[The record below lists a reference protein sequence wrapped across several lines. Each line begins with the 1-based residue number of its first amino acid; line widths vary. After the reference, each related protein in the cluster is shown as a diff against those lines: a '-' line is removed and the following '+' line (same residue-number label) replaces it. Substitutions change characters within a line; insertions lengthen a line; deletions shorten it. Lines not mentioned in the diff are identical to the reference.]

1 MVKFSYCHV
10 PAYPLEESVAIIK
23 TADECGF
30 YAAYSVDETWW
41 KDAWMLFA
49 AAADKTSQIRMG
61 PNVTHVILRDPAH
74 VVQMAAT
81 LDQLTNGRAEIVVS
95 FGNISMLPQHGIDTE
110 GMKPLSRVLEAREV
124 MRTLLDTGAVT
135 YAGEYFKHTGLWTL
149 ARPVQEKLPIKLGA
163 MGGPRSF
170 AVGGELFDGVHQ
182 AIGTSRETYEY
193 MVDNV
198 KQGAAKAGR
207 NWEDLDIGAWLVMS
221 VMEDSAA
228 AKETARIMA
237 AFYLSAMPEQQL
249 NRHGISGADLKPILD
264 AFGAGDVAKALELT
278 TPELG
283 EKFSV
288 AGTPDEVVERL
299 QRDIISTG
307 VNHIIGAVVD
317 PYLVKAFTGI
327 DIPNAVD
334 THAQLRLIRDR
345 VRPALETAAVTA

>member
-10 PAYPLEESVAIIK
+10 PAYPIEESINIIK

-41 KDAWMLFA
+41 KDAWLLFA
-49 AAADKTSQIRMG
+49 AAADKTSRIRMG

-81 LDQLTNGRAEIVVS
+81 LDELTDGRAEIVVS
-95 FGNISMLPQHGIDTE
+95 FGNISMLPQHGINTD
-110 GMKPLSRVLEAREV
+110 GMKPLSRVMEGREV
-124 MRTLLDTGAVT
+124 MRTLLDEGAVT
-135 YAGEYFKHTGLWTL
+135 YAGEFFKHTGLWTL
-149 ARPVQEKLPIKLGA
+149 ARPKQERLPIKLGA

-170 AVGGELFDGVHQ
+170 EVGGELFDGVHQ
-182 AIGTSRETYEY
+182 AIGTSRETYQY
-193 MVDNV
+193 MVD
-198 KQGAAKAGR
+198 GARKGAEKAGR
-207 NWEDLDIGAWLVMS
+207 NLEDLDLGAWLVMS

-249 NRHGISGADLKPILD
+249 NRHGITGADIKPILD
-264 AFGAGDVAKALELT
+264 AFAGGDVPKALELT

-283 EKFSV
+283 EMFSV
-288 AGTPDEVVERL
+288 AGSPDEVVARL
-299 QRDIISTG
+299 QGDILSTG

-327 DIPNAVD
+327 DVPNAID
-334 THAQLRLIRDR
+334 THEQLRLIRDR
-345 VRPALETAAVTA
+345 VMPALEGAAAVV

>member
-1 MVKFSYCHV
+1 MW
-10 PAYPLEESVAIIK
+10 L
-23 TADECGF
+23 
-30 YAAYSVDETWW
+30 
-41 KDAWMLFA
+41 LFA
-49 AAADKTSQIRMG
+49 AAADKTTQIRMG

-74 VVQMAAT
+74 VAQMAAT

-95 FGNISMLPQHGIDTE
+95 FGNISMLPQHGIDTT

-135 YAGEYFKHTGLWTL
+135 HKGEFFNHTGLWTL

-170 AVGGELFDGVHQ
+170 EVGGELFDGVHQ

-193 MVDNV
+193 MVEHAR
-198 KQGAAKAGR
+198 KGADKAGR
-207 NWEDLDIGAWLVMS
+207 NVDELDLGAWLVMS
-221 VMEDSAA
+221 VMEDSVAA
-228 AKETARIMA
+228 RETARIMA

-249 NRHGISGADLKPILD
+249 NRHGISGADIKPILD
-264 AFGAGDVAKALELT
+264 AFAAGDVPKALELT

-288 AGTPDEVVERL
+288 AGTPEEVVERL
-299 QRDIISTG
+299 ERDIISTG

-327 DIPNAVD
+327 DIANAVD
-334 THAQLRLIRDR
+334 THAQLRLVRDR
-345 VRPALETAAVTA
+345 VMPALEGAAAPA

>member
-10 PAYPLEESVAIIK
+10 PAYPLEESVNIIK

-81 LDQLTNGRAEIVVS
+81 LDQLTDGRAEIVLS
-95 FGNISMLPQHGIDTE
+95 FGNISMLPQHGIDTT

-135 YAGEYFKHTGLWTL
+135 FEGEHFHHKGLWTL

-170 AVGGELFDGVHQ
+170 EVGGELFDGVHQ
-182 AIGTSRETYEY
+182 AIGTSRETFQY
-193 MVDNV
+193 MIDNV
-198 KQGAAKAGR
+198 KKGAEKAGR
-207 NWEDLDIGAWLVMS
+207 NWEELDLGAWLVMS

-249 NRHGISGADLKPILD
+249 NRHGISGADLKPIFD
-264 AFGAGDVAKALELT
+264 AFGAGDVPKALELT

-288 AGTPDEVVERL
+288 AGTPDEVAGRL

-327 DIPNAVD
+327 DIPNAID

-345 VRPALETAAVTA
+345 VMPALAKEPMPA